1 MPYDYAKLLF
11 SSFIKKS
18 EYLRERDKTGFYLLE
33 VTGEKRQKDTHGN
46 ARNRI
51 QVVQYT
57 KPFSNVSVY
66 YFHENWEVGGNSNSV
81 MKAKLAF
88 FASYWEF
95 AYLPRTQCFQ
105 GHLAPTSRTCMK
117 V

>member
-1 MPYDYAKLLF
+1 MGVY
-11 SSFIKKS
+11 S
-18 EYLRERDKTGFYLLE
+18 LRRQNSGFYLLE
-33 VTGEKRQKDTHGN
+33 ETSKERHGK

-51 QVVQYT
+51 QVVQCAQ
-57 KPFSNVSVY
+57 PLSNVSVY

-95 AYLPRTQCFQ
+95 AYLPRTRCFQ
-105 GHLAPTSRTCMK
+105 GHLAPTPRTSMK

>member
-1 MPYDYAKLLF
+1 MVFL
-11 SSFIKKS
+11 
-18 EYLRERDKTGFYLLE
+18 YLLE
-33 VTGEKRQKDTHGN
+33 EMDKERQKDTHSN

-57 KPFSNVSVY
+57 EPFSNVCVY

-105 GHLAPTSRTCMK
+105 GRLAPTPRTSMK